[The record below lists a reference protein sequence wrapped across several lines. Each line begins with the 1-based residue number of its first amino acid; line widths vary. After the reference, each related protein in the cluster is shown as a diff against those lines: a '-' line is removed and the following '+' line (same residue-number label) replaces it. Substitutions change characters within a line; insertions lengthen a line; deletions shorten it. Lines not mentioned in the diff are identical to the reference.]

1 MLQNIG
7 ISEFKAKIGAEK
19 ISVIK
24 NPATGKLFTSAT
36 SGHNF
41 KCQQDIDLQKPMTF
55 LVEDGVIETACL
67 INVGR
72 GLPSLIEL

>member
-7 ISEFKAKIGAEK
+7 ISEFKAKIGADK
-19 ISVIK
+19 ISVK
-24 NPATGKLFTSAT
+24 RNPATNKLFVVAT
-36 SGHNF
+36 SGDSF
-41 KCQQDIDLQKPMTF
+41 KCQQDIDLQKPMIF

-67 INVGR
+67 INIGR

>member
-24 NPATGKLFTSAT
+24 NPATGKLFASAS

-41 KCQQDIDLQKPMTF
+41 KVQQDIDLKTEMVF
-55 LVEDGVIETACL
+55 LVEDGVIDTACL
-67 INVGR
+67 INAGR
-72 GLPSLIEL
+72 GLKAEIEL